1 MQQVLHC
8 LREQGDTEEYQ
19 EALDLLYRLIK
30 TKDLG
35 KNIIKHKN
43 LLILI
48 FNFSCCFPKY

>member
-1 MQQVLHC
+1 LQQVLHC

-30 TKDLG
+30 TKDSG

-48 FNFSCCFPKY
+48 FNF